1 MKMKRYI
8 RRMGVAVVMLLL
20 AHGSALAQST
30 LKNLVEHA
38 TVKWY
43 ADQQKS
49 TELTTVT
56 LTSSTQ
62 TLYLEITPAD
72 GWWTNAD
79 LLGGQVRLIGKNS
92 AADARRRSGEPTG
105 PVIGSPMAVTAV
117 SGQTYHKYGGGLY
130 QVQLPALASD
140 QSADQIAR
148 LELTGQM
155 TKCRTIT
162 PAVVNTTMT
171 VKIDDG
177 AVTYAKPGE
186 KIDVTIAPAVD
197 GYQFNHFTV
206 TYLYGTTQQPVEVT
220 TLSVE
225 SRSFT
230 MPDGDVTIDASY
242 ITPRPYAVKN
252 EAGDVL
258 TIYFGGI
265 ATTGYDSNNSTWR
278 TSEDSGWGEI
288 KTTLK
293 TVIIDPEMA
302 NCTSLTSLEY
312 WFSGCTNLTEIQGLA
327 YLKTGNVTDMSHLF
341 EGCEGFT
348 KLYLTTFDTRKVTD
362 MTAMFK
368 GCTNL
373 KRIFVDTNWSAGLV
387 TSSTDMFTGCT
398 NIKGRKGTAYDAAHT
413 DAGYAHVDAV
423 DNPGY
428 LMPNAQLYALY
439 TSSDR
444 TLTFYYD
451 GETRSGVRT
460 EGDAFKNGVKE
471 SYQDGYDKFGW
482 GGDMKTVVF
491 DESMADCDE
500 ITSMSWWFANYTSI
514 QAVKGLEYL
523 VMDNVTDIKYA
534 FWYSTGLKEFDFSK
548 FNTKNVKV
556 MYNSFYRIGMPEVD
570 FTEFDTSSVE
580 DMRGICGWSG
590 ALKKITVGG
599 KFDTRKFTT
608 PANDLSEFRGVGCD
622 IVQVKDASNHHIS
635 VNIFQEMA
643 DRTTR
648 RLETDSPLPEG
659 EVTQKD
665 GYLWWK
671 GAKFATYNGF
681 RPLKMG
687 TPQNGSVA
695 LSSAAT
701 YEGFGE
707 EGQTLTITATPNPGY
722 ETVSITLTYND
733 GTAKTITCSDTD
745 DNNVKTVVMPGY
757 EATVTATFQP
767 IMKLV
772 DPTKACSKDNPYMI
786 QTMEDMRNLSAWVNA
801 GAPYTRSAFFKV
813 MPENAVFDFEGVDD
827 FLPIGGFN
835 STFNSSFDGNGV
847 TIKNLHITNTEA
859 NKTCGLFGYADR
871 IGAVIQNITIDKS
884 CSFTSSGSYTGAIVG
899 RGYRVTINN
908 CRNLGA
914 SVTGIDCV
922 GGIIGQAYGSSGY
935 PATVSNCVSESS
947 VTGNKHV
954 GGIIGNIG
962 NYFTL
967 KGNTVGLLAG
977 KDAVIS
983 ISGTAYVGAVSG
995 GGGSSTQSDNF
1006 YNGMV
1011 VVRKIGETESK
1022 GFGYGAGSYNEDGN
1036 GINSATGDYFP
1047 SIVGHQA
1054 KGLTWNYDLYT
1065 NTFTIIG
1072 TPDPGYELTSVT
1084 VNYRNAAGEAQSLTK
1099 EELTK
1104 NPWSFEVLSY
1114 PTSVTAVYSTIFDL
1128 VDPTKACSK
1137 DNPYIISTVE
1147 DMKNLSAWSGVPYC
1161 RSAFFKVMPEN
1172 AVFDFE
1178 GVDDFLPIGYN
1189 STFNSS
1195 FDGNGVTI
1203 KNLHITNTETNKT
1216 CGLFGTADRIGAVIQ
1231 NITIDKSCSFTSS
1244 GSYTGAIVGRGYR
1257 VTINNCRNL
1266 GASVTGIDCVG
1277 GIIGQAYGSS
1287 GYPATVSNCV
1297 SESSVT
1303 GNKHVGGII
1312 GNIGNYFTLKGNTVG
1327 LLAGKDA
1334 VISISGTAYVGAV
1347 SGGGGSSTQSDNF
1360 YNGMVVVRKIG
1371 ETESKGFG
1379 YGAGS
1384 YNEDGN
1390 GIESATGGYCGKRT
1404 ENGGKNVEWQYDL
1417 YTKEMRIFGSGTTD
1431 DFTVSLAPN
1440 IIQNRI
1446 ETLIIDKEV
1455 TGIGQKAFN
1464 DWTSLHTVIFE
1475 GCELTTAADNA
1486 FEGCTAMAEGK
1497 VIVKNHSPLVTGTA
1511 NALFTVISNGT
1522 LLSDEFVDLTEEL
1535 TETDGKYLWHG
1546 GTFASY
1552 EHYRRTL
1559 EGITFS
1565 EDHHWTTYYAAED
1578 LVTPEGLTAYVVD
1591 EFNGEAIT
1599 ITAIAYIPKG
1609 VGVLLYSEE
1618 AGGNY
1623 TTDAYTGD
1631 KALYTSLLKG
1641 SLKELS
1647 LTDGGGYI
1655 LYHDEF
1661 VKVTDGVIPAKR
1673 CYLPVADGNVAPAR
1687 LRITNSGSTG
1697 VREVES
1703 YDNENGTWYD
1713 LNGRKLDGTPK
1724 RKGIYIRN
1732 GRKTV
1737 VK

>member
-1036 GINSATGDYFP
+1036 GI
-1047 SIVGHQA
+1047 
-1054 KGLTWNYDLYT
+1054 
-1065 NTFTIIG
+1065 
-1072 TPDPGYELTSVT
+1072 
-1084 VNYRNAAGEAQSLTK
+1084 
-1099 EELTK
+1099 
-1104 NPWSFEVLSY
+1104 
-1114 PTSVTAVYSTIFDL
+1114 
-1128 VDPTKACSK
+1128 
-1137 DNPYIISTVE
+1137 
-1147 DMKNLSAWSGVPYC
+1147 
-1161 RSAFFKVMPEN
+1161 
-1172 AVFDFE
+1172 
-1178 GVDDFLPIGYN
+1178 
-1189 STFNSS
+1189 
-1195 FDGNGVTI
+1195 
-1203 KNLHITNTETNKT
+1203 
-1216 CGLFGTADRIGAVIQ
+1216 
-1231 NITIDKSCSFTSS
+1231 
-1244 GSYTGAIVGRGYR
+1244 
-1257 VTINNCRNL
+1257 
-1266 GASVTGIDCVG
+1266 
-1277 GIIGQAYGSS
+1277 
-1287 GYPATVSNCV
+1287 
-1297 SESSVT
+1297 
-1303 GNKHVGGII
+1303 
-1312 GNIGNYFTLKGNTVG
+1312 
-1327 LLAGKDA
+1327 
-1334 VISISGTAYVGAV
+1334 
-1347 SGGGGSSTQSDNF
+1347 
-1360 YNGMVVVRKIG
+1360 
-1371 ETESKGFG
+1371 
-1379 YGAGS
+1379 
-1384 YNEDGN
+1384 
-1390 GIESATGGYCGKRT
+1390 ESATGGYCGKRT